1 MREQMVDE
9 KMEGPSSIWKE
20 AEDLMQMVC
29 KHKMHEDQVDVGVMA
44 EAMIDDIAEFP
55 EVMFSYRELYVAL
68 RLFLGYVQTR
78 GNINVGA
85 EDEAAL
91 YLCKVL
97 VSGIVAQIH
106 QYGMECVERFATYL
120 TEEEGEQHGEIN

>member
-1 MREQMVDE
+1 MVD
-9 KMEGPSSIWKE
+9 KKIEGPSSVWKE
-20 AEDLMQMVC
+20 AEDFLEQVRT
-29 KHKMHEDQVDVGVMA
+29 HKMHENPVDVDFMA
-44 EAMIDDIAEFP
+44 QAAIDDIAEFP

-97 VSGIVAQIH
+97 ASGIVAQIH
-106 QYGMECVERFATYL
+106 QYGMECVERFAGYL
-120 TEEEGEQHGEIN
+120 TEEEGEQHGEVN

>member
-1 MREQMVDE
+1 MVD
-9 KMEGPSSIWKE
+9 KKIEGPSSVWKE
-20 AEDLMQMVC
+20 AEDFLEQVRT
-29 KHKMHEDQVDVGVMA
+29 HKMHENPVDVDFMA
-44 EAMIDDIAEFP
+44 QAAIDDIAEFP

-97 VSGIVAQIH
+97 ASGIVAQIH
-106 QYGMECVERFATYL
+106 QYGMECVERFAGYL
-120 TEEEGEQHGEIN
+120 TEEEGEQHGKVN

>member
-1 MREQMVDE
+1 MVD
-9 KMEGPSSIWKE
+9 KKIEGPSSVWKE
-20 AEDLMQMVC
+20 AEDLMQVVC
-29 KHKMHEDQVDVGVMA
+29 EHKMHEDQVDVDVMA

-97 VSGIVAQIH
+97 ASGIVAQIH
-106 QYGMECVERFATYL
+106 Q
-120 TEEEGEQHGEIN
+120 